1 MKSRP
6 TISLLLSSMLLA
18 FGCVRPGFKQ
28 APPRATSSA
37 PPLPTNPHFL
47 APRVPAPEV
56 IAKVATVPSLQWTNQ
71 GSAIVLASSNL
82 LDWVA
87 VTNTTAG
94 AYRVSEPSPSFYRIQ
109 AEESFVTVAWNKSDP
124 FAIAYR
130 VYWGTASRSYSS
142 LLLTTATIATVS
154 KLSPGVNYFL
164 AVTALNGTGLE
175 SDFSNEIQYTPPP
188 SFFPV
193 LISQ

>member
-37 PPLPTNPHFL
+37 PPLPPSPHFL

-82 LDWVA
+82 VDWVA

-94 AYRVSEPSPSFYRIQ
+94 AYRVSEPSPSFYRVK
-109 AEESFVTVAWNKSDP
+109 AGSASVTVAWNDTDP
-124 FAIAYR
+124 MAYQFR
-130 VYWGTASRSYSS
+130 VYWGTGHRSYSQTLETAS
-142 LLLTTATIATVS
+142 LVATIGS
-154 KLSPGVNYFL
+154 LSPGTNYFL

-175 SDFSNEIQYTPPP
+175 SDFSNEIQYTPPT